1 MPLPSSYPETIAQ
14 LDRLIGFGKCFDIKQ
29 RTLNLSGRSA
39 TLYYAT
45 SMTSNQLLER
55 LIAAYLAHPTDP
67 SDTADSWSARSLPL
81 GSLTLTDDL
90 SQGAKEVRS
99 GSSLLAVEGFDR
111 LLITDTKMLPSRGI
125 NEPQHDQVLRGARE
139 GFVENIIENIAIL
152 RRRLNSS
159 DLHIEAI
166 PVGDSAPTNLFLTF
180 VEGRADG
187 KYVENIRQ
195 KLQSIRVDALS
206 LGQESLAECLIRRK
220 WFNPFPKF
228 RYTERPDAAAAM
240 LLEGSILIFC
250 DASPQAM
257 ILPVGIFDFL
267 QETDDFYFPPLI
279 GTYLRFLRV
288 SVFFISLFL
297 TPLWY
302 LLIRN
307 PQWIPAWL
315 DFITVKENPGLP
327 ILIQILLV
335 EFTIDWMKLASLNTP
350 NMLGNSLSV
359 VAGLILGDFAI
370 QVGWLVPEVIL
381 YMAFVSMANFTQ
393 PSFELGYAFKFM
405 RILLLMVT
413 ALLGAWGFILGLVGI
428 VLLICL
434 NKTVDG
440 SRSYLYPLI
449 PFNREVLFRQVFRVK
464 LKQKRGKSKLPCKR

>member
-1 MPLPSSYPETIAQ
+1 MSTSSYTEHLAQ
-14 LDRLIGFGKCFDIKQ
+14 LDNATGFGKCFDIKK
-29 RTLNLSGRSA
+29 RTLDLSGRPA
-39 TLYYAT
+39 TLYYAA
-45 SMTSNQLLER
+45 SMTSNQVTER
-55 LIAAYLAHPTDP
+55 LIAACLSSPVTPTD
-67 SDTADSWSARSLPL
+67 TAESWSARSLTL
-81 GSLTLTDDL
+81 GNLTLTDDL
-90 SQGAKEVRS
+90 DQGAKEVRT
-99 GSSLLAVEGFDR
+99 GSSLLAVEGFAD
-111 LLITDTKMLPSRGI
+111 LLVTDAKMIPSRGI

-139 GFVENIIENIAIL
+139 GFAENIMENTAIL
-152 RRRLNSS
+152 RRRLSS
-159 DLHIEAI
+159 PDLHLEMI
-166 PVGDSAPTNLFLTF
+166 PIGDSAPTNVFLAF
-180 VEGRADG
+180 VEGRADA
-187 KYVENIRQ
+187 KYVDNIRE

-240 LLEGSILIFC
+240 LLEGSILLFC

-257 ILPVGIFDFL
+257 VLPVGIFDFL

-288 SVFFISLFL
+288 SVFFLSLFL

-307 PQWIPAWL
+307 PDWIPEWL
-315 DFITVKENPGLP
+315 AFIQVKENPGLP
-327 ILIQILLV
+327 VLIQILLV

-370 QVGWLVPEVIL
+370 QVGWLIPEVIL

-405 RILLLMVT
+405 RILLLIAT
-413 ALLGAWGFILGLVGI
+413 AIAGAWGFFGGLAGI

-449 PFNREVLFRQVFRVK
+449 PLNKEVLFRMVFRVK
-464 LKQKRGKSKLPCKR
+464 LKQKENPSKH

>member
-1 MPLPSSYPETIAQ
+1 MPPPQAYEETLAR
-14 LDRLIGFGKCFDIKQ
+14 LDDATGFGKCFDIKK
-29 RTLNLSGRSA
+29 RTLNLSGRPA
-39 TLYYAT
+39 ALYYAT
-45 SMTSNQLLER
+45 SMTSNQILER
-55 LIAAYLAHPTDP
+55 LISAYLSCPVAEND
-67 SDTADSWSARSLPL
+67 SAQSWSARSLPL
-81 GSLTLTDDL
+81 GNLVLTDDL
-90 SQGAKEVRS
+90 DQGAREVRS
-99 GSSLLAVEGFDR
+99 GSSLLAVEGFDQ
-111 LLITDTKMLPSRGI
+111 LLVTDTKMLPSRGI
-125 NEPQHDQVLRGARE
+125 TEPQHDQVLRGARE
-139 GFVENIIENIAIL
+139 GFAENIIENIAIL
-152 RRRLNSS
+152 RRRLNTP
-159 DLHIEAI
+159 DLHIETI
-166 PVGDSAPTNLFLTF
+166 PVGDISPTNTFLTF
-180 VEGRADG
+180 IQGRANE
-187 KYVENIRQ
+187 KYVNNIRK
-195 KLQSIRVDALS
+195 KLNSIRVDALS
-206 LGQESLAECLIRRK
+206 LGQESLAECLIHRK

-240 LLEGSILIFC
+240 LLEGSILVFC

-288 SVFFISLFL
+288 SVFFVSLFL

-307 PQWIPAWL
+307 PQWIPEAL
-315 DFITVKENPGLP
+315 SFIQVKENPGLP

-335 EFTIDWMKLASLNTP
+335 ESTIDWMKLASLNTP

-405 RILLLMVT
+405 RILLLLAT
-413 ALLGAWGFILGLVGI
+413 ALFGAWGFGLGLVGI
-428 VLLICL
+428 ILLICL

-449 PFNREVLFRQVFRVK
+449 PLNKEVLFRQVFRVK
-464 LKQKRGKSKLPCKR
+464 LKQKRDQ

>member
-1 MPLPSSYPETIAQ
+1 MPLPPTYTDTVAY
-14 LDRLIGFGKCFDIKQ
+14 LDNACGFGKCFDIKK
-29 RTLNLSGRSA
+29 RTLDLSGRAA

-45 SMTSNQLLER
+45 SMTSNQILER
-55 LIAAYLAHPTDP
+55 LISAILTCPVNPD
-67 SDTADSWSARSLPL
+67 DTANTWSARSLPL
-81 GSLTLTDDL
+81 GNLVLTHDPD
-90 SQGAKEVRS
+90 QGASEVRS

-111 LLITDTKMLPSRGI
+111 LLVTDTKMLPSRGI
-125 NEPQHDQVLRGARE
+125 SEPQHDQVLRGARE
-139 GFVENIIENIAIL
+139 GFSENIIESIAIL
-152 RRRLNSS
+152 RRRLNTPN
-159 DLHIEAI
+159 LCIETI
-166 PVGDSAPTNLFLTF
+166 PVGDTAPTNTFLTF
-180 VEGRADG
+180 VEGRADP

-195 KLQSIRVDALS
+195 KLNSIRVDALS

-240 LLEGSILIFC
+240 LLEGSILVFC

-288 SVFFISLFL
+288 SVFFLSLFL

-302 LLIRN
+302 LLITH
-307 PQWIPAWL
+307 PDWIPEAL
-315 DFITVKENPGLP
+315 AFIQVKENPGLP

-405 RILLLMVT
+405 RILLLLAT
-413 ALLGAWGFILGLVGI
+413 ALFGAWGFGLGLSGI
-428 VLLICL
+428 LLLICL

-449 PFNREVLFRQVFRVK
+449 PLNREVLFRQVFRVK
-464 LKQKRGKSKLPCKR
+464 LRQKQGKH